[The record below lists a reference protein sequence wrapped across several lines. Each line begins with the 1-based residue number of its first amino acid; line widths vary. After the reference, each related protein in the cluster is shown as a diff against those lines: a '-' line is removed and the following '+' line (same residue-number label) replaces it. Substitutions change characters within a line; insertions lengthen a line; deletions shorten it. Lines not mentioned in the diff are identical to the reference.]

1 VRDVDK
7 DTYEKTVR
15 RQRRNGTVAL
25 ACSICGED
33 DLSVIEFHHPLGRNN
48 SDETIP
54 VCKNHHTKIT
64 EEQNKTSPKS
74 RSSSASP
81 YEKRGYALISI
92 GALLKVMSKTLIDL
106 GHEVIRHE

>member
-1 VRDVDK
+1 LDK
-7 DTYEKTVR
+7 DIYEKTVR
-15 RQRRNGTVAL
+15 RQRRNRTTTL

-33 DLSVIEFHHPLGRNN
+33 DPKVIEFHYPVGRSN

-54 VCKNHHTKIT
+54 ICKNCHVKIT
-64 EEQNKTSPKS
+64 EEQNKISPKS

-81 YEKRGYALISI
+81 YRKMGFALISI
-92 GALLKVMSKTLIDL
+92 GALLKIISKTLIDL